1 METNNNA
8 NTITNFLNHVKG
20 LQKFQNINVLN
31 LLKKSATKRYEYF
44 NTLDL
49 EELDLTEANKYILQR
64 ENLIYRNDDNNY
76 IATLKLLI
84 LIQYNSTLDT
94 FLNDLNQQLFTELYK
109 KNGQKL
115 SWDEKTIILTLLGLM
130 ACDKTSAFKFEN
142 NKNAEVFQACS
153 KEALLFLQENNIVD
167 NQYSIE
173 KLFNSNVRGEH
184 KVQAKMA
191 RINDIGIKT
200 NNIYCKDPRSGH
212 YLNIIIDNNVDI
224 NNFYFILKLIFNVLP
239 NKQKLK
245 ELLNKMYIRR
255 YEVLNGD
262 SKPSLALKQK
272 LYDAIMLW
280 TIN

>member
-8 NTITNFLNHVKG
+8 NIITNFLNHVKG

-109 KNGQKL
+109 KKRTKTFMGRKNDNSHIARFNGL
-115 SWDEKTIILTLLGLM
+115 
-130 ACDKTSAFKFEN
+130 
-142 NKNAEVFQACS
+142 
-153 KEALLFLQENNIVD
+153 
-167 NQYSIE
+167 
-173 KLFNSNVRGEH
+173 
-184 KVQAKMA
+184 
-191 RINDIGIKT
+191 
-200 NNIYCKDPRSGH
+200 
-212 YLNIIIDNNVDI
+212 
-224 NNFYFILKLIFNVLP
+224 
-239 NKQKLK
+239 
-245 ELLNKMYIRR
+245 
-255 YEVLNGD
+255 
-262 SKPSLALKQK
+262 
-272 LYDAIMLW
+272 
-280 TIN
+280 